1 MDILIMIAIVFAA
14 LIIVGFPLVNSKRY
28 RLAGDGALGVAQFD
42 DLYNER
48 DRLFDALR
56 DLQAEHT
63 TGKLS
68 DSDFQMLTS
77 RYESKTATILQQI
90 DAVEQN
96 QSKSGTSHKS
106 KSKGAGTCP
115 RCHARIEANDHFCFE
130 CGYKL

>member
-1 MDILIMIAIVFAA
+1 MDILIMILVVFGA
-14 LIIVGFPLVNSKRY
+14 LIVVGFPLVNGRRY
-28 RLAGDGALGVAQFD
+28 HLAGDGVLGLGQFD

-68 DSDFQMLTS
+68 DTDFQMLTS
-77 RYESKTATILQQI
+77 RYESKAATILQQI

-96 QSKSGTSHKS
+96 QSKGKS
-106 KSKGAGTCP
+106 TGKHNPKAQATCP